1 MISFTKKG
9 FTLLELMVAV
19 VVLLAI
25 MISVG
30 RIFSTTS
37 DISASGRAIS
47 ETLQQGVAMEQQLR
61 EDISNLSR
69 DGFFAIRSVAV
80 ANDLKG
86 EFLLLD
92 DSLPASELIR
102 FDQLVFFVDGVSTS
116 MLLPNTLDAGGA
128 GTDLAAQ
135 SAAAMIYYGHGLK
148 FSQLLGQDQF
158 PNGRHESDDPIL
170 VENVSGLITPWYE
183 GAVDVE
189 TRKYPNSYTDG
200 RFEVAAGPFP
210 ANGTQGNPEEWL
222 LCRQAIMLGDDDTGG
237 PNASSKTAYLGK
249 GISAYT
255 VFPWDPRLGD
265 GFYPQVMHGRVDTAA
280 SQLEDIRQSVLQEVE
295 VYGEDRNWRD
305 ASDGIDQQELIAS
318 LFYWP
323 RVEPYP
329 PTTIRYDQALMMA
342 SLVEGCVSFKI
353 EWTYDEGV
361 GEAVDANYNLFTG
374 YDYAA
379 ALPQP
384 WFGDAWASDGSQP
397 GNQYTITFD
406 SLSRFTSLANNGD
419 IPHRPALSI
428 DPSIIETSFIE
439 TEGSLVAPVPTLDGY
454 AGKVQ
459 EYWAMF
465 GYNANDPFFEN
476 DLDFLNDNDDNSDF
490 PVMDEGLL
498 PGDPTWRYTPWPS
511 ALRITMRLLDRDNRL
526 GSGWTYQFVV
536 DLPERK

>member
-1 MISFTKKG
+1 MTSFTKKG

-47 ETLQQGVAMEQQLR
+47 ETLQQGVAIEQQLR

-69 DGFFAIRSVAV
+69 EGFFAIRSVAV
-80 ANDLKG
+80 ANDYKG

-92 DSLPASELIR
+92 DSLPANEIIR
-102 FDQLVFFVDGVSTS
+102 FDQLVFFTDGIATPMLNTTST
-116 MLLPNTLDAGGA
+116 DFAGQG
-128 GTDLAAQ
+128 LA
-135 SAAAMIYYGHGLK
+135 SMIYYGHGVR
-148 FSQLLGQDQF
+148 FPQLEGQGQGVNNFD
-158 PNGRHESDDPIL
+158 ESDNPIL
-170 VENVSGLITPWYE
+170 IQNATGIVTPWYE
-183 GAVDVE
+183 GAVEVE
-189 TRKYPNSYTDG
+189 TRKYTDG
-200 RFEVAAGPFP
+200 QAERFDIVADGFY
-210 ANGTQGNPEEWL
+210 ANGSQGLPTEWT
-222 LCRQAIMLGDDDTGG
+222 LCRQAIILGDDDQQDPDATQKTVYMGRG
-237 PNASSKTAYLGK
+237 VSSNT
-249 GISAYT
+249 I
-255 VFPWDPRLGD
+255 FPWDPRIGGGNL
-265 GFYPQVMHGRVDTAA
+265 YPHVQQGRVDIAA
-280 SQLEDIRQSVLQEVE
+280 TQLDDIRQSVLQEVE
-295 VYGEDRNWRD
+295 VGGDPNRWWR
-305 ASDGIDQQELIAS
+305 SDVDGVDQQELIAS

-329 PTTIRYDQALMMA
+329 PTAIRYDQALMMA
-342 SLVEGCVSFKI
+342 SLAEGCVSFKI

-361 GEAVDANYNLFTG
+361 GEAVDANHNPYTG
-374 YDYAA
+374 YKYDA

-384 WFGDAWASDGSQP
+384 WFGDAWPSDGSQP

-419 IPHRPALSI
+419 IPHTPAWSI
-428 DPSIIETSFIE
+428 DPSIIETSFVE

-454 AGKVQ
+454 VGKVQ

-476 DLDFLNDNDDNSDF
+476 DLDFLNDDINSDTA
-490 PVMDEGLL
+490 MDEGLA